1 MVYMYGAVVFLLYV
15 LVKGECEMA
24 YKALAVAN
32 AFIKKALE
40 AENPPTQM
48 KLQKLIFYA
57 HGWCLGLKGEPLIDE
72 KFEAW
77 PYGPVVPAVYHTFKT
92 YGRTPIS
99 AEGTEIVFS
108 DLKISC
114 VAPELKADEFATAL
128 IDKIWIVYG
137 EFSGTQLSELTHKD
151 GTPWSIV
158 AKNYGGDPPRD
169 VIIPNELIENFFK
182 KKKSS
187 N

>member
-1 MVYMYGAVVFLLYV
+1 
-15 LVKGECEMA
+15 MA
-24 YKALAVAN
+24 YKSLAVAN

-57 HGWCLGLKGEPLIDE
+57 HGWYLGLTEKPLIDE
-72 KFEAW
+72 PIEAW
-77 PYGPVVPAVYHTFKT
+77 TYGPVIPTVYHTFKT

-108 DLKISC
+108 DSKISC
-114 VAPELKADEFATAL
+114 VAPELEADEFVTAL
-128 IDKIWIVYG
+128 IDKIWEIYG
-137 EFSGTQLSELTHKD
+137 KFSGTQLSELTHKD

-158 AKNYGGDPPRD
+158 AKNYGGDPPRN
-169 VIIPNELIENFFK
+169 VPISNELIKRFFQ